1 MRAPSWCREVGTAS
15 LPSGRLREQWSLYRS
30 GLHISDTNGPPLVAS
45 IHVLSKEPSHQLCD
59 AVAILL

>member
-1 MRAPSWCREVGTAS
+1 MVP
-15 LPSGRLREQWSLYRS
+15 RS
-30 GLHISDTNGPPLVAS
+30 GHCVASVGKTARTVVLVSLGPPHFRHQRSPLVAS